1 MKSIKAQPLMKWPGG
16 KRRVLPEL
24 VKYVPKDF
32 NSYYEPFIGGGA
44 LFFELE
50 PENAFITDINTELI
64 NLYEVVKS
72 QPDALI
78 QELKDKKY
86 VNEAEAFNEIRALDR
101 STDVFNSLSKVQR
114 AARTIY
120 LNRTCFNGLYRVN
133 SNNQFNAPF
142 GRYAKPRI
150 LDEPNILASSAL
162 FNDKNVSIKNS
173 SFNDA
178 LNAVKG
184 TQNFIYLD
192 PPYIPLTPTASFVS
206 YAKDG
211 FSYEQQ
217 EELRDKAL
225 ELDNQGN
232 FILLSNSDTPITREL
247 YSDFVIVPIQ
257 VKRSVGANAS
267 SRVAVGEVLALS
279 PSLAKHLGL

>member
-1 MKSIKAQPLMKWPGG
+1 MKWPGG

-50 PENAFITDINTELI
+50 PENAFITDINAELI

-72 QPDALI
+72 HPDALI

-86 VNEAEAFNEIRALDR
+86 VNEAESFNEIRALDR
-101 STDVFNSLSKVQR
+101 STDVFGSLSKVQR

-142 GRYAKPRI
+142 GRYTKPRI

-178 LNAVKG
+178 LNAVEG

-192 PPYIPLTPTASFVS
+192 PPYIPLTSTASFVS